1 MRTILATLIMPL
13 LLLGCGESESPAQKQ
28 SIEPISSKDSVK
40 ILSASP
46 AITETLKAGSS
57 VKIKYEVQYNLA
69 SSDTGSLTLVVQ
81 GASNETL
88 GNEFY
93 VVHKGS
99 GTEILEAEI
108 VVPQSRA
115 VQVFTPLSP
124 QGSSSTTIVESRL
137 YKVEQ

>member
-1 MRTILATLIMPL
+1 MRIILATLIMSL
-13 LLLGCGESESPAQKQ
+13 LLLGCGESEPPPKGG
-28 SIEPISSKDSVK
+28 SISNKDSVN
-40 ILSASP
+40 ILSAYP
-46 AITETLKAGSS
+46 AVTETLKAGSS
-57 VKIKYEVQYNLA
+57 VKIRYEVHYNLA
-69 SSDTGSLTLVVQ
+69 SAESGSLTLVVQ

-108 VVPQSRA
+108 VVPESRA

-137 YKVEQ
+137 YKVEK

>member
-1 MRTILATLIMPL
+1 MST
-13 LLLGCGESESPAQKQ
+13 SPA
-28 SIEPISSKDSVK
+28 D
-40 ILSASP
+40 
-46 AITETLKAGSS
+46 TETLKAGSS
-57 VKIKYEVQYNLA
+57 VKIRYEVQYNLA
-69 SSDTGSLTLVVQ
+69 STDTGSLTLVVQ
-81 GASNETL
+81 DASYETL

-108 VVPQSRA
+108 TVPESRA

-124 QGSSSTTIVESRL
+124 QGSSSTTVVDTRL

>member
-1 MRTILATLIMPL
+1 MRIVLATLMTSLI
-13 LLLGCGESESPAQKQ
+13 LLGCGESESPPIKQ
-28 SIEPISSKDSVK
+28 SSGSNSSKDSVK

-46 AITETLKAGSS
+46 VVTETLKAGSA
-57 VKIKYEVQYNLA
+57 VKIRYEVQYNLA

-108 VVPQSRA
+108 VVPESRA

-137 YKVEQ
+137 YKVEK

>member
-1 MRTILATLIMPL
+1 
-13 LLLGCGESESPAQKQ
+13 
-28 SIEPISSKDSVK
+28 
-40 ILSASP
+40 
-46 AITETLKAGSS
+46 
-57 VKIKYEVQYNLA
+57 YNLA
-69 SSDTGSLTLVVQ
+69 SADTGSLTLVVQ

-93 VVHKGS
+93 VVYKGA

-108 VVPQSRA
+108 VVPESRA

-124 QGSSSTTIVESRL
+124 QGTSSTTIVESRF